1 MPSISPHTKVGISP
15 SRMILFGNPAS
26 NGNPAIWGTP
36 QNCYLEAPPGLPAHH
51 RDHGVRNVDQTQAV
65 THNTSRTSHTPYL
78 SLFNVFKSSSSSL
91 YVDSWVFI
99 TGRKQPQM
107 CLWSDEI
114 GRYRLHTARCKHVC
128 ILFSEST
135 EIFIAGG
142 ISTLPPTSTR

>member
-1 MPSISPHTKVGISP
+1 MTDDSIWKPCFQWKPRHLGNSSKLLFGSP
-15 SRMILFGNPAS
+15 SGIAGSSSHA
-26 NGNPAIWGTP
+26 
-36 QNCYLEAPPGLPAHH
+36 
-51 RDHGVRNVDQTQAV
+51 DHGVRNVDQTQAV